1 MVAKGSQRISAAACG
16 LVVQKHLL
24 CSDTSAIGT
33 HTAACR
39 YDAVTRHHNRKRVGG
54 TGAARG
60 ARGPRVTG
68 GGGKSRIGP
77 PFPEGDVAQ
86 STLCSVPE
94 GARGL
99 GHGEKQLKIP
109 PRAGKVLGKLL
120 RGVDKHRARRARFG
134 DIREALHA
142 SKIRRFPVEIDVSE
156 TPCRTHEGE
165 AA

>member
-1 MVAKGSQRISAAACG
+1 MVAKGSLRISVAACG

-24 CSDTSAIGT
+24 RGCAAAIGP
-33 HTAACR
+33 HTAASR

-54 TGAARG
+54 TGAPRG
-60 ARGPRVTG
+60 TRGLRTTG

-77 PFPEGDVAQ
+77 TFPEGDIAQ
-86 STLCSVPE
+86 STLRPIPE

-99 GHGEKQLKIP
+99 RHGEKQLKIP
-109 PRAGKVLGKLL
+109 PRAGKVLGNLL

-142 SKIRRFPVEIDVSE
+142 SKIRRFAVEIHV
-156 TPCRTHEGE
+156 R
-165 AA
+165 